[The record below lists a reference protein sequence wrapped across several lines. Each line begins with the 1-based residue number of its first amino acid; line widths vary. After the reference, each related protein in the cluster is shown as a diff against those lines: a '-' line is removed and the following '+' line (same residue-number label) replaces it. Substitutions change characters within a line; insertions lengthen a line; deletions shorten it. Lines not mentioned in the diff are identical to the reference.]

1 MKNIIFLLVLFSS
14 KIYADEIKECNV
26 TRIIDGD
33 TVTVICI
40 DEPFIRKIRLYCI
53 DAPEKKQTPYNRL
66 SYYEWIH
73 YYKKNV
79 KVIIHGIDIY
89 GRFVAELFDTGDNSN
104 INLKLVSNGY
114 AAVYNQY
121 CPFENKTYYNE
132 ELNARN
138 LKIGIWSEPGLHQTP
153 WKYRKLR

>member
-1 MKNIIFLLVLFSS
+1 MKIIIFLLALFSS
-14 KIYADEIKECNV
+14 KIYADEIKECNI

-53 DAPEKKQTPYNRL
+53 DAPEKKQTPYNKL
-66 SYYEWIH
+66 AYYEWINH
-73 YYKKNV
+73 YKTNV
-79 KVIIHGIDIY
+79 KVIIRGLDIY
-89 GRFVAELFDTGDNSN
+89 GRFVAELFDLSDNSS

-121 CPFENKTYYNE
+121 CPLVDNKYYQQEIIAKDNK
-132 ELNARN
+132 L
-138 LKIGIWSEPGLHQTP
+138 GIWSAPGLQQAP
-153 WKYRKLR
+153 WKYRKLK